1 MPPQPFI
8 YPQEMPA
15 SSSSAME
22 ATLFSFPTSSPA
34 LTRPANPFLSFNP
47 RPARTHHRRLPTIRS
62 AISRTKKEETVE
74 TIKENL
80 ENCHLLAGISYK
92 GLTVKQFQDLRRTL
106 PDSTKL
112 IVAKNTLVY
121 KAIEGTPWEAL
132 KPCMTGMNAWLFV
145 HSEEIPPAIKPY
157 REFQKERKLENND
170 FTGAV
175 FEGKF
180 YGPGDFKALETMPTR
195 LEIYAKLLG
204 SLKGPASNVVGTIQ
218 APARE
223 LVMVLQAYVQKLEAN
238 GGGQ

>member
-1 MPPQPFI
+1 
-8 YPQEMPA
+8 
-15 SSSSAME
+15 ME
-22 ATLFSFPTSSPA
+22 AALVLSPLS
-34 LTRPANPFLSFNP
+34 LTRPANPFLSLP
-47 RPARTHHRRLPTIRS
+47 TRPASRPYRLPTIRS
-62 AISRTKKEETVE
+62 AISRVKKEETVS
-74 TIKENL
+74 TVKTNL
-80 ENCHLLAGISYK
+80 ENCYLMAGISYK
-92 GLTVKQFQDLRRTL
+92 GLTVKQFQDLRKAL

-112 IVAKNTLVY
+112 IVAKNTLVF

-157 REFQKERKLENND
+157 RDFQRERKLEND

-204 SLKGPASNVVGTIQ
+204 SLKGPASNLVGTIQ

-223 LVMVLQAYVQKLEAN
+223 LVMTLQAYVHKLEESG

>member
-1 MPPQPFI
+1 
-8 YPQEMPA
+8 
-15 SSSSAME
+15 ME
-22 ATLFSFPTSSPA
+22 AALVLSPLS
-34 LTRPANPFLSFNP
+34 LTRPANPFLSLP
-47 RPARTHHRRLPTIRS
+47 TRPASRPYRLLTIRS
-62 AISRTKKEETVE
+62 AISRVKKEETVS
-74 TIKENL
+74 TIKTNL
-80 ENCHLLAGISYK
+80 ENCYLMAGISYK
-92 GLTVKQFQDLRRTL
+92 GLTVKQFQDLRKAL

-112 IVAKNTLVY
+112 IVAKNTLVF
-121 KAIEGTPWEAL
+121 KAIKGTPWEAL

-157 REFQKERKLENND
+157 RDFQRERKLEND

-204 SLKGPASNVVGTIQ
+204 SLKGPASNLVGTIQ

-223 LVMVLQAYVQKLEAN
+223 LVMTLQAYVQKLEEESG